1 MRLSQGTI
9 SGTCIGVA
17 WLVALV
23 VILVKRY
30 RRKKHYK
37 KMGKSEHELL
47 PRPPGEEY
55 IVPPDP
61 AVLEGKHQPGD
72 RVVVVR
78 KKRWWRRL
86 LRWEKKKS
94 QAATETRTTK
104 GKEREPGEK
113 VTQEVYGDESA
124 AAANGRTLVVRPEE
138 DEKNDTDDER
148 ALRTPP
154 PGESVHPPHF
164 NRLDTIMSV
173 PEAAEDREMRPLHGT
188 VDDGAVRKT
197 DFAIGEVEEDST
209 SSGSTSEPLRSQ
221 EPSPPSRA

>member
-86 LRWEKKKS
+86 LRWEKKS